1 MEAAEIVVCG
11 AGMAG
16 AAAAYHL
23 AVRHGV
29 PNVVIVDERPP
40 MTLTSDKGTQG
51 YRNWFDGPDDLMA
64 RFVSRSIGILEELAE
79 SSGNVFELSRHGY
92 AFATADPHMRDWL
105 RDQARRLE
113 SFGAGTAR
121 EHPGRL
127 PYEPVRDDDWHGVPD
142 GCDLL
147 LDAALVHEHFAF
159 LRGDAI
165 AVSHVRRAGWM
176 DAIRLG
182 HWLLEEACRHGA
194 RIVRDRFV
202 GANTAGGRL
211 TGVRLESG
219 SSNATGRLAIAAGPR
234 LPAVLG
240 MLGIDLPVFLEL
252 HAKMRFDDRLGVL
265 PRLAPF
271 TIWNDPVG
279 QLDWSAAERARFASD
294 PNARWLLEPF
304 PGGLHVRPIGN
315 ERDVLLIWTF
325 EVAPHEYVWPPAF
338 DPNLGDVLLRGFA
351 HAMPRASSY
360 IGEAHRGYVD
370 GGYYAKTPENRPL
383 VGPVEIDGV
392 FLCAALSGYGI
403 MASHAAGEL
412 VATHMTGGTLP
423 SYAAA
428 LSPRRYADADYRRRL
443 EGWDAKAGQ
452 L

>member
-1 MEAAEIVVCG
+1 METAEIVICG

-23 AVRHGV
+23 AVRQRV

-51 YRNWFDGPDDLMA
+51 YRNWFDGPDDTMA
-64 RFVSRSIGILEELAE
+64 RFVGRSIGILEELAE
-79 SSGNVFELSRHGY
+79 SSGNVFGLSRHGY
-92 AFATADPHMRDWL
+92 AFVTADGRMRHWL
-105 RDQARRLE
+105 REQARRLE
-113 SFGAGTAR
+113 TFGAGGVR
-121 EHPGRL
+121 EHPGPT
-127 PYEPVRDDDWHGVPD
+127 PYEPVHGDDWRGIPD
-142 GCDLL
+142 GADLL
-147 LDAALVHEHFAF
+147 LDRALVQEHFAF

-182 HWLLEEACRHGA
+182 HWLLEEACQSGA

-202 GANTAGGRL
+202 GVDTAGGRL
-211 TGVRLESG
+211 SGVRLESG
-219 SSNATGRLAIAAGPR
+219 SSISTGRMAIAAGPR

-240 MLGIDLPVFLEL
+240 MLGLDLPVLLEL
-252 HAKMRFDDRLGVL
+252 HAKMRFDDRLGVV

-279 QLDWSAAERARFASD
+279 ELEWTEGERARFASH
-294 PNARWLLEPF
+294 ASTRWLLEPF
-304 PGGLHVRPIGN
+304 PGGLHVRPIGS

-325 EVAPHEYVWPPAF
+325 ESAPHEYVWPPAF
-338 DPNLGDVLLRGFA
+338 DPNLGEVLLRGFA
-351 HAMPRASSY
+351 HMAPRAAAY
-360 IGEAHRGYVD
+360 IGEGHRGFVD
-370 GGYYAKTPENRPL
+370 GGYYAKTPENRPMI
-383 VGPVEIDGV
+383 GPLEIEGV
-392 FLCAALSGYGI
+392 FVTGALSGYGI
-403 MASHAAGEL
+403 MAAHAAGEL
-412 VATHMTGGTLP
+412 VAAHMTGGTLP

-428 LSPRRYADADYRRRL
+428 LSPRRYADPEYRRRL